1 MIPKEQ
7 SPFVVYDSQ
16 ANMIQPAPATHK
28 CVRGVSH
35 CMEEHQRRPLE
46 SEGFD
51 CNLVPE
57 GLERTR
63 HGPIIPF
70 DPGIGEPE
78 DICVRAVEKTICR
91 TRIQSR
97 RQFHASITVNQPYGD
112 EYSGG
117 GLLIRKFRVEIQ

>member
-1 MIPKEQ
+1 M
-7 SPFVVYDSQ
+7 
-16 ANMIQPAPATHK
+16 
-28 CVRGVSH
+28 
-35 CMEEHQRRPLE
+35 
-46 SEGFD
+46 
-51 CNLVPE
+51 PE

-78 DICVRAVEKTICR
+78 DICVKAAEKTICR

-97 RQFHASITVNQPYGD
+97 RQFHASITVNQPYRD

-117 GLLIRKFRVEIQ
+117 GLLIRKFRVEIQCTQSIHPPTNGSCSSGETKIRNGEEMPLARTSSYICFGFEPLATT